1 MIYICILKY
10 SIDLDLNRSISFD
23 IRANRCLLLYNN
35 IISFASSARF
45 SCEEVILIEVF
56 KEEDRFRVT
65 EEDVQRGEGA
75 CS

>member
-35 IISFASSARF
+35 IISFASSG
-45 SCEEVILIEVF
+45 V
-56 KEEDRFRVT
+56 FRVMKL
-65 EEDVQRGEGA
+65 
-75 CS
+75 S